1 MSTLDSFNPSS
12 LYVPGQ
18 KAELSNFEAVKELLG
33 ADGQCSTIKNRIS
46 VLKVHD
52 QRNLK
57 KL

>member
-1 MSTLDSFNPSS
+1 MSTDDSINPSS

-18 KAELSNFEAVKELLG
+18 KSSFEAVKELLG
-33 ADGQCSTIKNRIS
+33 ADGQYTTINNRIS

-52 QRNLK
+52 QRNLR